1 VNQTVVLRHRMRTVE
16 WRIGAEGHGGR
27 MEIACLGAIAGAAIV
42 TVVDLVSFG
51 RGWMPEKEVTARM
64 Q

>member
-1 VNQTVVLRHRMRTVE
+1 
-16 WRIGAEGHGGR
+16 
-27 MEIACLGAIAGAAIV
+27 MEIASLEVIAGAAIV

-51 RGWMPEKEVTARM
+51 RGWMPEKEEVTARM